1 VRRRARRGA
10 APAGFTLL
18 EVMVALAIL
27 AAALMAVADLSGGA
41 LRNFA
46 YARDLSDAT
55 LLARARLAELEER
68 FEDSGFRDA
77 DETLDGDFSDMGRAD
92 VRWKAEVLRPT
103 AKLSAEQLLSV
114 FLGSSPDDV
123 DTQQMLSK
131 LLGGGAPGSG
141 GGAAGAAG
149 GTAGGALAPGGAL
162 GAVLQAQLKAF
173 AEELR
178 KSLRELRLTV
188 KWQDGKREREI
199 SVATHLVVLNPKA
212 PGGARGASPDV
223 PASVSE
229 PPSPGSVT
237 PALPGIPAAGTPA
250 ASAGP
255 ASGASR
261 PRLPPGDG
269 EDPGAR
275 PRPIRTPSG
284 THYNRPQRPGGAGE

>member
-1 VRRRARRGA
+1 
-10 APAGFTLL
+10 
-18 EVMVALAIL
+18 MVALAIL

-46 YARDLSDAT
+46 HARDLSDAT

-77 DETLDGDFSDMGRAD
+77 DETLEGDFSDMGRSD
-92 VRWKAEVLRPT
+92 VRWKADVLRPST
-103 AKLSAEQLLSV
+103 QLSAEQLLSV

-123 DTQQMLSK
+123 DTQQMLAK
-131 LLGGGAPGSG
+131 LLGGGAPGG
-141 GGAAGAAG
+141 GGPTGAAAGPAGSAA
-149 GTAGGALAPGGAL
+149 ALAPGGAL

-188 KWQDGKREREI
+188 TWQDGRRKEEL

-223 PASVSE
+223 PANVSE

-237 PALPGIPAAGTPA
+237 PALPGIP
-250 ASAGP
+250 SAGP
-255 ASGASR
+255 AAPAPPGPSAGPER
-261 PRLPPGDG
+261 RRLPAGEGD
-269 EDPGAR
+269 EPGAR
-275 PRPIRTPSG
+275 PRPIRTPRG
-284 THYNRPQRPGGAGE
+284 THLNRPQPPAEARE